1 MIIFSLIILLLY
13 SIVFIVFRFSWKNLK
28 KKNSSF
34 EESVSIII
42 AVRNEE
48 ENILNLLK
56 DISVQNYSKRN
67 IETILVDDGSSDKTL
82 QILKENKSRFDFKL
96 YPISNGNKGKKQAI
110 QEGVMHAKGNIL
122 LFIDADCRLNKNWAI
137 EMLSIFNDKSVSM
150 VSGPVMFIEN
160 NIFDKIQNLE
170 FLSLIGTG
178 AASIGLQ
185 RPLFCNGANLAI
197 RKTVFEKNKNK
208 IRNEISSGDDVFLM
222 HSVKKNSKKSIRFMK
237 SFEAI
242 VFTQPKKNINDFIN
256 QRKRW
261 TKKSIFYTDKDTIFL
276 GLLILLMHL
285 NVVVLVFNS
294 ILYSEFLPLIFIF
307 TFKFIIDLF
316 FLNEILKFFKKKN
329 LIKYLFFVEILYCFY
344 IPYIMIISLFT
355 KFEWK
360 GRSLSK

>member
-13 SIVFIVFRFSWKNLK
+13 SIVFIVLRFSWKNLK
-28 KKNSSF
+28 QNFSSL
-34 EESVSIII
+34 EVTTSIII
-42 AVRNEE
+42 AFRNEE

-56 DISVQNYSKRN
+56 DISAQNYPKRN

-96 YPISNGNKGKKQAI
+96 YQLSDGKKGKKQAI
-110 QEGVMHAKGNIL
+110 QDGVKHAKGSIL
-122 LFIDADCRLNKNWAI
+122 LFIDADCRINKNWANQ
-137 EMLSIFNDKSVSM
+137 MLSIFNDKSVSL

-160 NIFDKIQNLE
+160 NILDKIQNLE

-178 AASIGLQ
+178 AASIGLH

-197 RKTVFEKNKNK
+197 RKTIFEKNKNK

-261 TKKSIFYTDKDTIFL
+261 TKKSLFYTDKDTVFL
-276 GLLILLMHL
+276 GFLILLMHL
-285 NVVVLVFNS
+285 NVVALVFKS
-294 ILYSEFLPLIFIF
+294 VLYSEFLPLIFIF
-307 TFKFIIDLF
+307 TSKFIIDLF
-316 FLNEILKFFKKKN
+316 FLYEILKFFKKKT